1 MRFNFISQCAMP
13 PKRKISS
20 KSARFLLNRVY
31 EDTVRNLIM
40 DARANQ
46 MALRDSLQIQLP
58 NESPHYY
65 MSGILPDEGRFVGF
79 GDVRK
84 AQWRYT
90 SDGVRRFSKFKF
102 RGKAK
107 RTNLGKRK
115 RK

>member
-1 MRFNFISQCAMP
+1 MP

-20 KSARFLLNRVY
+20 RNARFLLNRVY
-31 EDTVRNLIM
+31 QDTVRNLIR
-40 DARANQ
+40 DARVNQ

-84 AQWRYT
+84 AYRRYT
-90 SDGVRRFSKFKF
+90 SHGRFSKFKF

>member
-1 MRFNFISQCAMP
+1 MP

-20 KSARFLLNRVY
+20 QTARFLLNRVFQ
-31 EDTVRNLIM
+31 DTVRNLIM

-46 MALRDSLQIQLP
+46 MALRTQMMP
-58 NESPHYY
+58 NESPHPY
-65 MSGILPDEGRFVGF
+65 MRGRHPTERRYVGF
-79 GDVRK
+79 GDVRQ

-107 RTNLGKRK
+107 RSNLGKRK